1 MKLRSRII
9 FPRLE
14 ARPDRIPPCGKIR
27 KFFPT
32 LGGAQLLLMDHV
44 DGIFPHVRAESSQY
58 HRHMRC
64 IVSFPN
70 LKLFVECFCS
80 GRQPSE
86 VLEAAFNWSW
96 SNVQQF
102 REQTWLAQNINTGG
116 YTLYKERCSWMWVH
130 WQFRGRVRRVS
141 AVSLTWTPECP
152 HPPSTRGQGPPFLP
166 LRQLHFTLPCSLSP
180 TTSTCQYV
188 VIDIWPTTFYCETKS
203 SVSNTKHFR
212 DCFCMFWNCFF
223 CCHNVGNYRSSD
235 LVNDQWSYKQDRY
248 SKTDSTSLQ
257 ENVNALAMCLKI
269 ILKDFFCKCMKYKI

>member
-1 MKLRSRII
+1 MKLLSRII
-9 FPRLE
+9 FPRFE
-14 ARPDRIPPCGKIR
+14 TRPDGIPLCGKIR
-27 KFFPT
+27 KFLPT

-58 HRHMRC
+58 QRHTRC

-116 YTLYKERCSWMWVH
+116 YTLYKERCSWMWLH
-130 WQFRGRVRRVS
+130 WQFRGIVRRVS

-152 HPPSTRGQGPPFLP
+152 HPPSTRGQGPP
-166 LRQLHFTLPCSLSP
+166 LPCAPTSFHTSVLIITNHQHLS
-180 TTSTCQYV
+180 
-188 VIDIWPTTFYCETKS
+188 I
-203 SVSNTKHFR
+203 
-212 DCFCMFWNCFF
+212 
-223 CCHNVGNYRSSD
+223 CC
-235 LVNDQWSYKQDRY
+235 DRY
-248 SKTDSTSLQ
+248 LTNNLLLRD
-257 ENVNALAMCLKI
+257 KI
-269 ILKDFFCKCMKYKI
+269 FRF

>member
-1 MKLRSRII
+1 MKLISRII
-9 FPRLE
+9 FPRFE
-14 ARPDRIPPCGKIR
+14 TRPDGIPPCGKIR
-27 KFFPT
+27 KFLPT

-58 HRHMRC
+58 QRHTRC

-102 REQTWLAQNINTGG
+102 REQTWLAHNINTGG
-116 YTLYKERCSWMWVH
+116 YTLCKERCSWMWVH

-152 HPPSTRGQGPPFLP
+152 HTPSTRGQGPPFLP

-180 TTSTCQYV
+180 TFINQRQCFSDVFEDHPKIFLSDPEC
-188 VIDIWPTTFYCETKS
+188 DISSQDF
-203 SVSNTKHFR
+203 SVSRLFSI
-212 DCFCMFWNCFF
+212 FWEN
-223 CCHNVGNYRSSD
+223 RS
-235 LVNDQWSYKQDRY
+235 
-248 SKTDSTSLQ
+248 
-257 ENVNALAMCLKI
+257 
-269 ILKDFFCKCMKYKI
+269 